1 MSEQPVRERRIFL
14 ELSVSL
20 CYLYFLKEEGEY
32 ERESEVKKAT
42 ETDRQRTK
50 YQPSRL
56 RGREGMQNPKKK
68 KKNCNGLIH
77 V

>member
-20 CYLYFLKEEGEY
+20 CYLYFLKEEDKY

-50 YQPSRL
+50 CQPSRL
-56 RGREGMQNPKKK
+56 RGREGMPNP
-68 KKNCNGLIH
+68 NEL
-77 V
+77 